1 MGDIIDNFD
10 IDLADTCPTMTPIQ
24 SMIKVI
30 GVGGGGC
37 NAVNYMFRE
46 KVEGCSFFV
55 CNTDRQA
62 LDGSPVPVKIHIG
75 ENALGAG
82 TDPAKGRKAALEAHD
97 QIEKVVMG
105 EDTQMLFITAGMG
118 GGTGTGAAPVIA
130 KMAKD
135 KGILTVGVVTLPFEN
150 EGDNAMSRAIDGI
163 HELVKNVD
171 SLLIINNEKLYDFF
185 GTHLVHEAFP
195 KADEVLSTAVKGIT
209 EIISRPGYI
218 NVDFEDIKTMMRNS
232 GMALMGC
239 GTGTGKNRIDDAVK
253 GALQSPLLNDFDLKT
268 AKNLLI
274 NITCGKN
281 ENGLTMDDLSEI
293 NHKISEYTGNV
304 KKFKT
309 GLVWMT
315 DPDVGDKVQITA
327 IATGFKVNDL
337 RKIAKADLGNLIMI
351 GKDFQFEK
359 RSAVPEP
366 EDEINFSGRIK
377 IIGYNAS
384 DNVKRFHFDPDKK
397 PVLAVEHG
405 QNLAELERVPAIKRA
420 DRQEKEQTSTL

>member
-1 MGDIIDNFD
+1 MGDMIDDLIDIIE
-10 IDLADTCPTMTPIQ
+10 TCPTMTPIQ

-46 KVEGCSFFV
+46 KVEGCSFIV

-75 ENALGAG
+75 DNALGAG

-97 QIEKVVMG
+97 QIEKVVLG

-118 GGTGTGAAPVIA
+118 GGTGTGAAPIIA

-135 KGILTVGVVTLPFEN
+135 KGVLTVGVVTLPFEN
-150 EGDNAMSRAIDGI
+150 EGENAMSRAIDGI

-185 GTHLVHEAFP
+185 GSHLVHEAFS

-239 GTGTGKNRIDDAVK
+239 GTGTGKNRIEDAVK

-268 AKNLLI
+268 AKSLLI

-281 ENGLTMDDLSEI
+281 DKGLTMDDLSEI

-315 DPDVGDKVQITA
+315 DPEIGDKIQITA

-337 RKIAKADLGNLIMI
+337 RKIARTDLGNMILI
-351 GKDFQFEK
+351 GKDFKFE
-359 RSAVPEP
+359 RQPLPEP
-366 EDEINFSGRIK
+366 EDEINLTGKVK
-377 IIGYNAS
+377 IIGYNTS

-397 PVLAVEHG
+397 PSLAVEHG
-405 QNLAELERVPAIKRA
+405 QNIAELERVPAIKRA
-420 DRQEKEQTSTL
+420 DRSEKEQG

>member
-1 MGDIIDNFD
+1 MGDMIDDLIDIIE
-10 IDLADTCPTMTPIQ
+10 TCPTMTPIQ

-46 KVEGCSFFV
+46 KVEGCSFIV

-75 ENALGAG
+75 DNALGAG

-97 QIEKVVMG
+97 QIEKTVLTP
-105 EDTQMLFITAGMG
+105 ETKMLFITAGMG
-118 GGTGTGAAPVIA
+118 GGTGTGAAPIIA

-135 KGILTVGVVTLPFEN
+135 KGVLTVGVVTLPFEN
-150 EGDNAMSRAIDGI
+150 EGENAMSRAIDGI

-185 GTHLVHEAFP
+185 GSHLVHEAFP

-239 GTGTGKNRIDDAVK
+239 GTGSGKNRIEDAVK

-268 AKNLLI
+268 AKSLLI

-281 ENGLTMDDLSEI
+281 DKGLTMDDLSEI

-315 DPDVGDKVQITA
+315 DPEIGDKIQITA

-337 RKIAKADLGNLIMI
+337 RKIARTDLGNMILI
-351 GKDFQFEK
+351 GKDFKFERK
-359 RSAVPEP
+359 PLPEP
-366 EDEINFSGRIK
+366 EDEINLTGKVK
-377 IIGYNAS
+377 ILGYN
-384 DNVKRFHFDPDKK
+384 
-397 PVLAVEHG
+397 
-405 QNLAELERVPAIKRA
+405 
-420 DRQEKEQTSTL
+420 T

>member
-1 MGDIIDNFD
+1 MGDMIDDLIDIIE
-10 IDLADTCPTMTPIQ
+10 TCPTMTPIQ

-46 KVEGCSFFV
+46 KVEGCSFIV

-75 ENALGAG
+75 DNALGAG

-97 QIEKVVMG
+97 QIEKVVLG

-118 GGTGTGAAPVIA
+118 GGTGTGAAPIIA

-135 KGILTVGVVTLPFEN
+135 KGVLTVGVVTLPFEN
-150 EGDNAMSRAIDGI
+150 EGENAMSRAIDGI

-185 GTHLVHEAFP
+185 GSHLVHEAFP

-239 GTGTGKNRIDDAVK
+239 GTGTGKNRIEDAVK

-268 AKNLLI
+268 AKSLLI

-281 ENGLTMDDLSEI
+281 DKGLTMDDLSEI

-315 DPDVGDKVQITA
+315 DPEIGDKIQITA

-337 RKIAKADLGNLIMI
+337 RKIARTDLGNMILI
-351 GKDFQFEK
+351 GKDFKFE
-359 RSAVPEP
+359 RQPLPEP
-366 EDEINFSGRIK
+366 EDEINLTGKVK
-377 IIGYNAS
+377 IIGYNTS
-384 DNVKRFHFDPDKK
+384 DNVKRFHFDPEKK
-397 PVLAVEHG
+397 PSLAVEHG
-405 QNLAELERVPAIKRA
+405 QNIAELERVPAIKRA
-420 DRQEKEQTSTL
+420 DRSEKEQG

>member
-1 MGDIIDNFD
+1 MGDMIDDLIDIIE
-10 IDLADTCPTMTPIQ
+10 TCPTMTPIQ

-46 KVEGCSFFV
+46 KVEGCSFIV

-75 ENALGAG
+75 DNALGAG

-97 QIEKVVMG
+97 QIEKVVLG

-118 GGTGTGAAPVIA
+118 GGTGTGAAPIIA

-135 KGILTVGVVTLPFEN
+135 KGVLTVGVVTLPFEN
-150 EGDNAMSRAIDGI
+150 EGENAMSRAIDGI

-185 GTHLVHEAFP
+185 GSHLVHEAFP

-239 GTGTGKNRIDDAVK
+239 GTGTGKNRIEDAVK

-268 AKNLLI
+268 AKSLLI

-281 ENGLTMDDLSEI
+281 DKGLTMDDLSEI

-315 DPDVGDKVQITA
+315 DPEIGDKIQITA

-337 RKIAKADLGNLIMI
+337 RKIARTDLGNMILI
-351 GKDFQFEK
+351 GKDFKFE
-359 RSAVPEP
+359 RQPMPEP
-366 EDEINFSGRIK
+366 EDEINLTGKVK
-377 IIGYNAS
+377 IIGYNTS

-397 PVLAVEHG
+397 PSLAVEHG
-405 QNLAELERVPAIKRA
+405 QNIAELERVPAIKRA
-420 DRQEKEQTSTL
+420 DRSEKEQG

>member
-1 MGDIIDNFD
+1 MGDMIDDLIDIIE
-10 IDLADTCPTMTPIQ
+10 TCPTMTPIQ

-46 KVEGCSFFV
+46 KVEGCSFIV

-75 ENALGAG
+75 DNALGAG

-97 QIEKVVMG
+97 QIEKVVLG

-118 GGTGTGAAPVIA
+118 GGTGTGAAPIIA

-150 EGDNAMSRAIDGI
+150 EGENAMSRAIDGI

-185 GTHLVHEAFP
+185 GSHLVHEAFP

-239 GTGTGKNRIDDAVK
+239 GTGSGKNRIEEAVK

-268 AKNLLI
+268 AKSLLI

-281 ENGLTMDDLSEI
+281 DKGLTMDDLSEI

-315 DPDVGDKVQITA
+315 DPEIGDKIQITA

-337 RKIAKADLGNLIMI
+337 RKIARTDLGNMILI
-351 GKDFQFEK
+351 GKDFKFE
-359 RSAVPEP
+359 RQPLPEP
-366 EDEINFSGRIK
+366 EDEINLTGKVK
-377 IIGYNAS
+377 IIGYNTS

-397 PVLAVEHG
+397 PSLAVEHG
-405 QNLAELERVPAIKRA
+405 QNIAELERVPAIKRA
-420 DRQEKEQTSTL
+420 DRSEKEQG

>member
-1 MGDIIDNFD
+1 MGDMIDDLIDIIE
-10 IDLADTCPTMTPIQ
+10 TCPTMTPIQ

-46 KVEGCSFFV
+46 KVEGCSFIV

-75 ENALGAG
+75 DNALGAG

-97 QIEKVVMG
+97 QIEKVVLG

-118 GGTGTGAAPVIA
+118 GGTGTGAAPIIA

-135 KGILTVGVVTLPFEN
+135 KGVLTVGVVTLPFEN
-150 EGDNAMSRAIDGI
+150 EGENAMSRAIDGI

-185 GTHLVHEAFP
+185 GSHLVHEAFP

-239 GTGTGKNRIDDAVK
+239 GTGTGKNRIEDAVK

-268 AKNLLI
+268 AKSLLI

-281 ENGLTMDDLSEI
+281 DKGLTMDDLSEI

-315 DPDVGDKVQITA
+315 DPEIGDKIQITA

-337 RKIAKADLGNLIMI
+337 RKIARTDLGNMILI
-351 GKDFQFEK
+351 GKDFKFE
-359 RSAVPEP
+359 RLPLPEP
-366 EDEINFSGRIK
+366 EDEINLTGKVK
-377 IIGYNAS
+377 IIGYNTS

-397 PVLAVEHG
+397 PSLAVEHG
-405 QNLAELERVPAIKRA
+405 QNIAELERVPAIKRA
-420 DRQEKEQTSTL
+420 DRSEKEQG

>member
-1 MGDIIDNFD
+1 MGDMIDDLIDIIE
-10 IDLADTCPTMTPIQ
+10 TCPTMTPIQ

-30 GVGGGGC
+30 GIGGGGC

-46 KVEGCSFFV
+46 KVEGCSFIV

-75 ENALGAG
+75 DNARGAG

-97 QIEKVVMG
+97 QIEKVVLG

-118 GGTGTGAAPVIA
+118 GGTGTGAAPIIA

-135 KGILTVGVVTLPFEN
+135 KGVLTVGVVTLPFEN
-150 EGDNAMSRAIDGI
+150 EGENAMSRAIDGI

-185 GTHLVHEAFP
+185 GSHLVHEAFP

-239 GTGTGKNRIDDAVK
+239 GTGSGKNRIEDAVK

-268 AKNLLI
+268 AKSLLI

-281 ENGLTMDDLSEI
+281 DKGLTMDDLSEI

-315 DPDVGDKVQITA
+315 DPEIGDKIQITA

-337 RKIAKADLGNLIMI
+337 RKIARTDLGNMILI
-351 GKDFQFEK
+351 GKDFKFE
-359 RSAVPEP
+359 RQPLPEP
-366 EDEINFSGRIK
+366 EDEINLTGKVK
-377 IIGYNAS
+377 IIGYNTS

-397 PVLAVEHG
+397 PSLAVEHG
-405 QNLAELERVPAIKRA
+405 QNIAELERVPAIKRA
-420 DRQEKEQTSTL
+420 DRSEKEQG

>member
-1 MGDIIDNFD
+1 MEFERDEANT
-10 IDLADTCPTMTPIQ
+10 AVM
-24 SMIKVI
+24 KVV
-30 GVGGGGC
+30 GVGGGG
-37 NAVNYMFRE
+37 NNAIKRMINYGMRGVEFYAVN
-46 KVEGCSFFV
+46 
-55 CNTDRQA
+55 TDSQV
-62 LDGSPVPVKIHIG
+62 LQKIPEATIIQIG
-75 ENALGAG
+75 EKLTNGRGAG
-82 TDPAKGRKAALEAHD
+82 AKPEVGRKSAEESIEAIKEALSGAEL
-97 QIEKVVMG
+97 VFV
-105 EDTQMLFITAGMG
+105 TAGMG
-118 GGTGTGAAPVIA
+118 GGTGTGAAPIIA

-185 GTHLVHEAFP
+185 GSHLVHEAFP
-195 KADEVLSTAVKGIT
+195 KADEVLATAVKGIT

-268 AKNLLI
+268 AKSLLI

-293 NHKISEYTGNV
+293 NKKISEYTGNV

-315 DPDVGDKVQITA
+315 EPEIGDKVQITA

-337 RKIAKADLGNLIMI
+337 RKIAKADLGNMIII
-351 GKDFQFEK
+351 GKDFRFE
-359 RSAVPEP
+359 RQSLPEQD
-366 EDEINFSGRIK
+366 EEINLTGKVK
-377 IIGYNAS
+377 IIGYNTS
-384 DNVKRFHFDPDKK
+384 DNVKRFRFDPDKK
-397 PVLAVEHG
+397 PALAVEHG
-405 QNLAELERVPAIKRA
+405 QNLAELERVPAIKRTN
-420 DRQEKEQTSTL
+420 RQEKEM

>member
-1 MGDIIDNFD
+1 MGDMIDDLIDIIE
-10 IDLADTCPTMTPIQ
+10 TCPTMTPIQ

-46 KVEGCSFFV
+46 KVEGCSFIV

-75 ENALGAG
+75 DNALGAG

-97 QIEKVVMG
+97 QIEKVVLG

-118 GGTGTGAAPVIA
+118 GGTGTGAAPIIA

-135 KGILTVGVVTLPFEN
+135 KGVLTVGVVTLPFEN
-150 EGDNAMSRAIDGI
+150 EGENAMSRAIDGI

-185 GTHLVHEAFP
+185 GSHLVHEAFP

-239 GTGTGKNRIDDAVK
+239 GTGTGKNRIEDAVK

-268 AKNLLI
+268 AKSLLI
-274 NITCGKN
+274 NITCGNNDK
-281 ENGLTMDDLSEI
+281 GLTMDDLSEI

-315 DPDVGDKVQITA
+315 DPEIGDKIQITA

-337 RKIAKADLGNLIMI
+337 RKIARTDLGNMILI
-351 GKDFQFEK
+351 GKDFKFE
-359 RSAVPEP
+359 RQPLPEP
-366 EDEINFSGRIK
+366 EDEINLTGKVK
-377 IIGYNAS
+377 IIGYNTS

-397 PVLAVEHG
+397 PSLAVEHG
-405 QNLAELERVPAIKRA
+405 QNIAELERVPAIKRA
-420 DRQEKEQTSTL
+420 DRSEKEQG

>member
-1 MGDIIDNFD
+1 MGDMIDDLIDIIE
-10 IDLADTCPTMTPIQ
+10 TCPTMTPIQ

-46 KVEGCSFFV
+46 KVEGCSFIV

-75 ENALGAG
+75 DNALGAG

-97 QIEKVVMG
+97 QIEKVVLG

-118 GGTGTGAAPVIA
+118 GGTGTGAAPIIA

-150 EGDNAMSRAIDGI
+150 EGENAMSRAIDGI

-185 GTHLVHEAFP
+185 GSHLVHEAFP

-239 GTGTGKNRIDDAVK
+239 GTGTGKNRIEDAVK

-268 AKNLLI
+268 AKSLLI

-281 ENGLTMDDLSEI
+281 DKGLTMDDLSEI

-315 DPDVGDKVQITA
+315 DPEIGDKIQITA

-337 RKIAKADLGNLIMI
+337 RKIARTDLGNMILI
-351 GKDFQFEK
+351 GKDFKFE
-359 RSAVPEP
+359 RQPLPEP
-366 EDEINFSGRIK
+366 EDEINLTGKVK
-377 IIGYNAS
+377 IIGYNTS
-384 DNVKRFHFDPDKK
+384 DNVKRFHFDLDKK
-397 PVLAVEHG
+397 PSLAVEHG
-405 QNLAELERVPAIKRA
+405 QNIAELERVPAIKRA
-420 DRQEKEQTSTL
+420 DRSEKEQV

>member
-1 MGDIIDNFD
+1 MGDMIDDLIDIIE
-10 IDLADTCPTMTPIQ
+10 TCPTMTPIQ

-46 KVEGCSFFV
+46 KVEGCSFIV

-75 ENALGAG
+75 DNALGAG

-97 QIEKVVMG
+97 QIEKVVLG

-118 GGTGTGAAPVIA
+118 GGTGTGAAPIIA

-135 KGILTVGVVTLPFEN
+135 KGVLTVGVVTLPFEN
-150 EGDNAMSRAIDGI
+150 EGENAMSRAIDGI

-185 GTHLVHEAFP
+185 GSHLVHEAFP

-209 EIISRPGYI
+209 EIISRPGFI

-239 GTGTGKNRIDDAVK
+239 GTGSGKNRIEDAVK

-268 AKNLLI
+268 AKSLLI

-281 ENGLTMDDLSEI
+281 DKGLTMDDLSEI

-315 DPDVGDKVQITA
+315 DPEIGDKIQITA

-337 RKIAKADLGNLIMI
+337 RKIARTDLGNMILI
-351 GKDFQFEK
+351 GKDFKFE
-359 RSAVPEP
+359 RQPLPEP
-366 EDEINFSGRIK
+366 EDEINLTGKVK
-377 IIGYNAS
+377 IIGYNTS

-397 PVLAVEHG
+397 PSLAVEHG
-405 QNLAELERVPAIKRA
+405 QNIAELERVPAIKRA
-420 DRQEKEQTSTL
+420 DRSEKEQG

>member
-1 MGDIIDNFD
+1 MGDMIDDLIDIIE
-10 IDLADTCPTMTPIQ
+10 TCPTMTPIQ

-37 NAVNYMFRE
+37 NAVNYMFKE
-46 KVEGCSFFV
+46 KVEGCSFIV

-75 ENALGAG
+75 DNALGAG

-97 QIEKVVMG
+97 QIEKVVLG

-118 GGTGTGAAPVIA
+118 GGTGTGAAPIIA

-150 EGDNAMSRAIDGI
+150 EGENAMSRAIDGI

-185 GTHLVHEAFP
+185 GSHLVHEAFP

-239 GTGTGKNRIDDAVK
+239 GTGTGKNRIEDAVK

-268 AKNLLI
+268 AKSLLI

-281 ENGLTMDDLSEI
+281 DKGLTMDDLSEI

-315 DPDVGDKVQITA
+315 DPEIGDKIQITA

-337 RKIAKADLGNLIMI
+337 RKIARTDLGNMILI
-351 GKDFQFEK
+351 GKDFKFE
-359 RSAVPEP
+359 RQPLPEP
-366 EDEINFSGRIK
+366 EDEINLTGKVK
-377 IIGYNAS
+377 IIGYNTS
-384 DNVKRFHFDPDKK
+384 DNVKRFHFDLDKK
-397 PVLAVEHG
+397 PSLAVEHG
-405 QNLAELERVPAIKRA
+405 QNIAELERVPAIKRA
-420 DRQEKEQTSTL
+420 DRSEKEQG

>member
-1 MGDIIDNFD
+1 MGDMIDDLIDIIE
-10 IDLADTCPTMTPIQ
+10 TCPTMTPIQ

-46 KVEGCSFFV
+46 KVEGCSFIV

-75 ENALGAG
+75 DNALGAG

-97 QIEKVVMG
+97 QIEKVVLG

-118 GGTGTGAAPVIA
+118 GGTGTGAAPIIA

-135 KGILTVGVVTLPFEN
+135 KGVLTVGVVTLPFEN
-150 EGDNAMSRAIDGI
+150 EGENAMSRAIDGI

-185 GTHLVHEAFP
+185 GSHLVHEAFP

-239 GTGTGKNRIDDAVK
+239 GTGSGKNRIEDAVK

-268 AKNLLI
+268 AKSLLI

-281 ENGLTMDDLSEI
+281 DKGLTMDDLSEI

-315 DPDVGDKVQITA
+315 DPEIGDKIQITA

-337 RKIAKADLGNLIMI
+337 RKIARTDLGNMILI
-351 GKDFQFEK
+351 GKDFKFE
-359 RSAVPEP
+359 RQPLPEP
-366 EDEINFSGRIK
+366 EDEINLTGKVK
-377 IIGYNAS
+377 IIGYNTS

-397 PVLAVEHG
+397 PSLAVEHG
-405 QNLAELERVPAIKRA
+405 QNIAELERVPAIKRA
-420 DRQEKEQTSTL
+420 DRLEKEQG

>member
-1 MGDIIDNFD
+1 MGDMIDDLIDIIE
-10 IDLADTCPTMTPIQ
+10 TCPTMTPIQ

-46 KVEGCSFFV
+46 KVEGCSFIV

-75 ENALGAG
+75 DNALGAG

-97 QIEKVVMG
+97 QIEKVVLG

-118 GGTGTGAAPVIA
+118 GGTGTGAAPIIA

-135 KGILTVGVVTLPFEN
+135 KGVLTVGVVTLPFEN
-150 EGDNAMSRAIDGI
+150 EGENAMSRAIDGI

-185 GTHLVHEAFP
+185 GSHLVHEAFP

-239 GTGTGKNRIDDAVK
+239 GTGSGKNRIEDAVK

-268 AKNLLI
+268 AKSLLI

-281 ENGLTMDDLSEI
+281 DKGLTMDDLSEI

-315 DPDVGDKVQITA
+315 DPEIGDKIQITA

-337 RKIAKADLGNLIMI
+337 RKIARTDLGNMILI
-351 GKDFQFEK
+351 GKDFKFE
-359 RSAVPEP
+359 RQPQPEP
-366 EDEINFSGRIK
+366 EDEINLTGKVK
-377 IIGYNAS
+377 IIGYNTS

-397 PVLAVEHG
+397 PSLAVEHG
-405 QNLAELERVPAIKRA
+405 QNIAELERVPAIKRA
-420 DRQEKEQTSTL
+420 DRSEKEQG

>member
-1 MGDIIDNFD
+1 MGDMIDDLIDIIE
-10 IDLADTCPTMTPIQ
+10 TCPTMTPIQ

-46 KVEGCSFFV
+46 KVEGCSFIV

-75 ENALGAG
+75 DNALGAG

-97 QIEKVVMG
+97 QIEKVVLG

-118 GGTGTGAAPVIA
+118 GGTGTGAAPIIA

-150 EGDNAMSRAIDGI
+150 EGENAMSRAIDGI

-185 GTHLVHEAFP
+185 GSHLVHEAFP

-239 GTGTGKNRIDDAVK
+239 GTGTGKNRIEDAVK

-268 AKNLLI
+268 AKSLLI

-281 ENGLTMDDLSEI
+281 DKGLTMDDLSEI

-315 DPDVGDKVQITA
+315 DPEIGDKIQITA

-337 RKIAKADLGNLIMI
+337 RKIARTDLGNMILI
-351 GKDFQFEK
+351 GKDFKFE
-359 RSAVPEP
+359 RQPLPEP
-366 EDEINFSGRIK
+366 EDEINLTGKVK
-377 IIGYNAS
+377 IIGYNTS

-397 PVLAVEHG
+397 PSLAVEHG
-405 QNLAELERVPAIKRA
+405 QNIAELERVPAIKRA
-420 DRQEKEQTSTL
+420 DRSEKEQG

>member
-1 MGDIIDNFD
+1 MGDMIDDLIDIIE
-10 IDLADTCPTMTPIQ
+10 TCPTMTPIQ

-46 KVEGCSFFV
+46 KVEGCSFIV

-75 ENALGAG
+75 DNALGAG
-82 TDPAKGRKAALEAHD
+82 TDPAKGRKAALEPHD
-97 QIEKVVMG
+97 QIEKVVLG

-118 GGTGTGAAPVIA
+118 GGTGTGAAPIIA

-135 KGILTVGVVTLPFEN
+135 KGVLTVGVVTLPFEN
-150 EGDNAMSRAIDGI
+150 EGENAMSRAIDGI

-185 GTHLVHEAFP
+185 GSHLVHEAFP

-239 GTGTGKNRIDDAVK
+239 GTGSGKNRIEDAVK

-268 AKNLLI
+268 AKSLLI

-281 ENGLTMDDLSEI
+281 DKGLTMDDLSEI

-315 DPDVGDKVQITA
+315 DPEIGDKIQITA

-337 RKIAKADLGNLIMI
+337 RKIARTDLGNMILI
-351 GKDFQFEK
+351 GKDFKFE
-359 RSAVPEP
+359 RQPLPEP
-366 EDEINFSGRIK
+366 EDEINLTGKVK
-377 IIGYNAS
+377 IIGYNTS

-397 PVLAVEHG
+397 PSLAVEHG
-405 QNLAELERVPAIKRA
+405 QNIAELERVPAIKRA
-420 DRQEKEQTSTL
+420 DRSEKEQG

>member
-1 MGDIIDNFD
+1 MGDMIDDLIDIIE
-10 IDLADTCPTMTPIQ
+10 TCPTMTPIQ

-46 KVEGCSFFV
+46 KVEGCSFIV

-75 ENALGAG
+75 DNALGAG

-97 QIEKVVMG
+97 QIEKVVLG

-118 GGTGTGAAPVIA
+118 GGTGTGAAPIIA

-135 KGILTVGVVTLPFEN
+135 KGVLTVGVVTLPFEN
-150 EGDNAMSRAIDGI
+150 EGENAMSRAIDGI

-185 GTHLVHEAFP
+185 GSHLVHEAFP

-239 GTGTGKNRIDDAVK
+239 GTGSGKNRIEDAVK

-268 AKNLLI
+268 AKSLLI

-281 ENGLTMDDLSEI
+281 DKGLTMDDLSEI

-315 DPDVGDKVQITA
+315 DPEIGDKIQITA

-337 RKIAKADLGNLIMI
+337 RKIARTDLGNMILIS
-351 GKDFQFEK
+351 KDFKFE
-359 RSAVPEP
+359 RQPLPEP
-366 EDEINFSGRIK
+366 EDEINLTGKVK
-377 IIGYNAS
+377 IIGYNTS

-397 PVLAVEHG
+397 PSLAVEHG
-405 QNLAELERVPAIKRA
+405 QNIAELERVPAIKRA
-420 DRQEKEQTSTL
+420 DRSEKEQG

>member
-1 MGDIIDNFD
+1 MGDMIDDLIDIIE
-10 IDLADTCPTMTPIQ
+10 TCPTMTPIQ

-46 KVEGCSFFV
+46 KVEGCSFIV

-75 ENALGAG
+75 DNALGAG

-97 QIEKVVMG
+97 QIEKVVLG

-118 GGTGTGAAPVIA
+118 GGTGTGAAPIIA

-135 KGILTVGVVTLPFEN
+135 KGVLTVGVVTLPFEN
-150 EGDNAMSRAIDGI
+150 EGENAMSRAIDGI

-185 GTHLVHEAFP
+185 GSHLVHEAFP

-239 GTGTGKNRIDDAVK
+239 GTGSGKNRIEDAVK

-268 AKNLLI
+268 AKSLLI

-281 ENGLTMDDLSEI
+281 EKGLTMDDLSEI

-315 DPDVGDKVQITA
+315 DPEIGDKIQITA

-337 RKIAKADLGNLIMI
+337 RKIARTDLGNMILI
-351 GKDFQFEK
+351 GKDFKFE
-359 RSAVPEP
+359 RQPLPEP
-366 EDEINFSGRIK
+366 EDEINLTGKVK
-377 IIGYNAS
+377 IIGYNTS

-397 PVLAVEHG
+397 PSLAVEHG
-405 QNLAELERVPAIKRA
+405 QNIAELERVPAIKRA
-420 DRQEKEQTSTL
+420 DRSEKEQG

>member
-1 MGDIIDNFD
+1 MGDMIDDLIDIIE
-10 IDLADTCPTMTPIQ
+10 TCPTMTPIQ

-46 KVEGCSFFV
+46 KVEGCSFIV

-75 ENALGAG
+75 DNALGAG

-97 QIEKVVMG
+97 HIEKVVLG

-118 GGTGTGAAPVIA
+118 GGTGTGAAPIIA

-135 KGILTVGVVTLPFEN
+135 KGVLTVGVVTLPFEN
-150 EGDNAMSRAIDGI
+150 EGENAMSRAIDGI

-185 GTHLVHEAFP
+185 GSHLVHEAFP

-239 GTGTGKNRIDDAVK
+239 GTGTGKNRIEDAVK

-268 AKNLLI
+268 AKSLLI

-281 ENGLTMDDLSEI
+281 DKGLTMDDLSEI

-315 DPDVGDKVQITA
+315 DPEIGDKIQITA

-337 RKIAKADLGNLIMI
+337 RKIARTDLGNMILI
-351 GKDFQFEK
+351 GKDFKFE
-359 RSAVPEP
+359 RQPLPEP
-366 EDEINFSGRIK
+366 EDEINLTGKVK
-377 IIGYNAS
+377 IIGYNTS

-397 PVLAVEHG
+397 PSLAVEHG
-405 QNLAELERVPAIKRA
+405 QNIAELERVPAIKRA
-420 DRQEKEQTSTL
+420 DRSEKEQG

>member
-1 MGDIIDNFD
+1 MGDMIDDLIDIIE
-10 IDLADTCPTMTPIQ
+10 TCPTMTPIQ

-46 KVEGCSFFV
+46 KVEGCSFIV

-75 ENALGAG
+75 DNALGAG

-97 QIEKVVMG
+97 QIEKVVLG

-118 GGTGTGAAPVIA
+118 GGTGTGAVPIIA

-135 KGILTVGVVTLPFEN
+135 KGVLTVGVVTLPFEN
-150 EGDNAMSRAIDGI
+150 EGENAMSRAIDGI

-185 GTHLVHEAFP
+185 GSHLVHEAFP

-239 GTGTGKNRIDDAVK
+239 GTGSGKNRIEDAVK

-268 AKNLLI
+268 AKSLLI

-281 ENGLTMDDLSEI
+281 DKGLTMDDLSEI

-315 DPDVGDKVQITA
+315 DPEIGDKIQITA

-337 RKIAKADLGNLIMI
+337 RKIARTDLGNMILI
-351 GKDFQFEK
+351 GKDFKFE
-359 RSAVPEP
+359 RQPLPEP
-366 EDEINFSGRIK
+366 EDEINLTGKVK
-377 IIGYNAS
+377 IIGYNTS

-397 PVLAVEHG
+397 PSLAVEHG
-405 QNLAELERVPAIKRA
+405 QNIAELERVPAIKRA
-420 DRQEKEQTSTL
+420 DRSEKEQG

>member
-1 MGDIIDNFD
+1 MGDMIDDLIDIIE
-10 IDLADTCPTMTPIQ
+10 TCPTMTPIQ

-46 KVEGCSFFV
+46 KVEGCSFIV

-75 ENALGAG
+75 DNALGAG

-97 QIEKVVMG
+97 QIEKVVLG

-118 GGTGTGAAPVIA
+118 GGTGTGAAPIIA

-135 KGILTVGVVTLPFEN
+135 KGVLTVGVVTLPFEN
-150 EGDNAMSRAIDGI
+150 EGENAMSRAIDGI

-185 GTHLVHEAFP
+185 GSHLVHEAFP

-239 GTGTGKNRIDDAVK
+239 GTGSGKNRIEDAVK

-268 AKNLLI
+268 AKSLLI

-281 ENGLTMDDLSEI
+281 DKGLTMDDLSEI

-315 DPDVGDKVQITA
+315 DPEIGDKIQITA

-337 RKIAKADLGNLIMI
+337 RKIARTDLGNMILI
-351 GKDFQFEK
+351 GKDFKFE
-359 RSAVPEP
+359 RQPMPEP
-366 EDEINFSGRIK
+366 EDEINLTGKVK
-377 IIGYNAS
+377 IIGYNTS

-397 PVLAVEHG
+397 PSLAVEHG
-405 QNLAELERVPAIKRA
+405 QNIAELERVPAIKRA
-420 DRQEKEQTSTL
+420 DRSEKEQG

>member
-1 MGDIIDNFD
+1 MGDMIDDLIDIIE
-10 IDLADTCPTMTPIQ
+10 TCPTMTPIQ

-46 KVEGCSFFV
+46 KVEGCSFIV

-75 ENALGAG
+75 DNALGAG

-97 QIEKVVMG
+97 QIEKVVLG
-105 EDTQMLFITAGMG
+105 EDTQRLFITAGMG
-118 GGTGTGAAPVIA
+118 GGTGTGAAPIIA

-135 KGILTVGVVTLPFEN
+135 KGVLTVGVVTLPFEN
-150 EGDNAMSRAIDGI
+150 EGENAMSRAIDGI

-185 GTHLVHEAFP
+185 GSHLVHEAFP

-239 GTGTGKNRIDDAVK
+239 GTGSGKNRIEDAVK

-268 AKNLLI
+268 AKSLLI

-281 ENGLTMDDLSEI
+281 DKGLTMDDLSEI

-315 DPDVGDKVQITA
+315 DPEIGDKIQITA

-337 RKIAKADLGNLIMI
+337 RKIARTDLGNMILI
-351 GKDFQFEK
+351 GKDFKFE
-359 RSAVPEP
+359 RQPLPEP
-366 EDEINFSGRIK
+366 EDEINLTGKVK
-377 IIGYNAS
+377 IIGYNTS

-397 PVLAVEHG
+397 PSLAVEHG
-405 QNLAELERVPAIKRA
+405 QNIAELERVPAIKRA
-420 DRQEKEQTSTL
+420 DRSEKEQG

>member
-1 MGDIIDNFD
+1 MGDMIDDLIDIIE
-10 IDLADTCPTMTPIQ
+10 TCPTMTPIQ

-37 NAVNYMFRE
+37 NAVNYMFKE
-46 KVEGCSFFV
+46 KVEGCSFIV

-75 ENALGAG
+75 DNALGAG

-97 QIEKVVMG
+97 QIEKVVLG

-118 GGTGTGAAPVIA
+118 GGTGTGAAPIIA

-135 KGILTVGVVTLPFEN
+135 KGVLTVGVVTLPFEN
-150 EGDNAMSRAIDGI
+150 EGENAMSRAIDGI

-185 GTHLVHEAFP
+185 GSHLVHEAFP

-239 GTGTGKNRIDDAVK
+239 GTGTGKNRIEDAVK

-268 AKNLLI
+268 AKSLLI

-281 ENGLTMDDLSEI
+281 DKGLTMDDLSEI

-315 DPDVGDKVQITA
+315 DPEIGDKIQITA

-337 RKIAKADLGNLIMI
+337 RKIARTDLGNMILI
-351 GKDFQFEK
+351 GKDFKFE
-359 RSAVPEP
+359 RQPLPEP
-366 EDEINFSGRIK
+366 EDEINLTGKVK
-377 IIGYNAS
+377 IIGYNTS

-397 PVLAVEHG
+397 PSLAVEHG
-405 QNLAELERVPAIKRA
+405 QNIAELERVPAIKRA
-420 DRQEKEQTSTL
+420 DRSEKEQG

>member
-1 MGDIIDNFD
+1 MGDMIDDLIDIIE
-10 IDLADTCPTMTPIQ
+10 TCPTMTPIQ

-46 KVEGCSFFV
+46 KVEGCSFIV

-75 ENALGAG
+75 DNALGAG

-97 QIEKVVMG
+97 QIEKVVLG

-118 GGTGTGAAPVIA
+118 GGTGTGAAPIIA

-135 KGILTVGVVTLPFEN
+135 KGVLTVGVVTLPFEN
-150 EGDNAMSRAIDGI
+150 EGENAMSRAIDGI

-185 GTHLVHEAFP
+185 GSHLVHEAFP

-239 GTGTGKNRIDDAVK
+239 GTGSGKNRIEDAVK

-268 AKNLLI
+268 AKSLLI

-281 ENGLTMDDLSEI
+281 DKGLTMDDLSEI

-315 DPDVGDKVQITA
+315 DPEIGDKIQITA

-337 RKIAKADLGNLIMI
+337 RKIARTDLGNMILI
-351 GKDFQFEK
+351 GKDFKFE
-359 RSAVPEP
+359 RQPLPES
-366 EDEINFSGRIK
+366 EDEINLTGKVK
-377 IIGYNAS
+377 IIGYNTS

-397 PVLAVEHG
+397 PSLAVEHG
-405 QNLAELERVPAIKRA
+405 QNIAELERVPAIKRS
-420 DRQEKEQTSTL
+420 DRQDKETV

>member
-1 MGDIIDNFD
+1 MGDMIDDLIDIIE
-10 IDLADTCPTMTPIQ
+10 TCPTMTPIQ

-46 KVEGCSFFV
+46 KVEGCSFIV

-75 ENALGAG
+75 DNALGAG

-97 QIEKVVMG
+97 QIEKVVLG

-118 GGTGTGAAPVIA
+118 GGTGTGAAPIIA

-135 KGILTVGVVTLPFEN
+135 KGVLTVGVVTLPFEN
-150 EGDNAMSRAIDGI
+150 EGENAMSRAIDGI

-185 GTHLVHEAFP
+185 GSHLVHEAFP

-239 GTGTGKNRIDDAVK
+239 GTGSGKNRIEDAVK

-268 AKNLLI
+268 AKSLLI

-281 ENGLTMDDLSEI
+281 DKGLTMDDLSEI

-315 DPDVGDKVQITA
+315 DPEIGDKIQITA

-337 RKIAKADLGNLIMI
+337 RKIARTDLGNMILI
-351 GKDFQFEK
+351 GKDFKFE
-359 RSAVPEP
+359 RQPLSEP
-366 EDEINFSGRIK
+366 EDEINLTGKVK
-377 IIGYNAS
+377 IIGYNTS

-397 PVLAVEHG
+397 PSLAVEHG
-405 QNLAELERVPAIKRA
+405 QNIAELERVPAIKRA
-420 DRQEKEQTSTL
+420 DRSEKEQG

>member
-1 MGDIIDNFD
+1 MGDMIDDLIDIIE
-10 IDLADTCPTMTPIQ
+10 TCPTMTPIQ

-46 KVEGCSFFV
+46 KVEGCSFIV

-75 ENALGAG
+75 DNALGAG

-97 QIEKVVMG
+97 QIEKVVLG

-118 GGTGTGAAPVIA
+118 GGTGTGAAPIIA

-135 KGILTVGVVTLPFEN
+135 KGVLTVGVVTLPFEN
-150 EGDNAMSRAIDGI
+150 EGENAMSRAIDGI

-185 GTHLVHEAFP
+185 GSHLVHEAFP

-239 GTGTGKNRIDDAVK
+239 GTGSGKNRIEDAVK

-268 AKNLLI
+268 AKSLLI

-281 ENGLTMDDLSEI
+281 DKGLTMDDLSEI

-315 DPDVGDKVQITA
+315 DPEIGDKIQITA

-337 RKIAKADLGNLIMI
+337 RKIARTDLGNMILI
-351 GKDFQFEK
+351 GKDFKFE
-359 RSAVPEP
+359 RQPLPEP
-366 EDEINFSGRIK
+366 EDEINLTGKVK
-377 IIGYNAS
+377 IIGYNTS

-397 PVLAVEHG
+397 PSLAVEHG
-405 QNLAELERVPAIKRA
+405 QNIAELERIPAIKRA
-420 DRQEKEQTSTL
+420 DRSEKEQG

>member
-1 MGDIIDNFD
+1 MGDMIDDLIDIIE
-10 IDLADTCPTMTPIQ
+10 TCPTMTPIQ

-37 NAVNYMFRE
+37 NAVNYMFKE
-46 KVEGCSFFV
+46 KVEGCSFIV

-75 ENALGAG
+75 DNALGAG

-97 QIEKVVMG
+97 QIEKVVLG

-118 GGTGTGAAPVIA
+118 GGTGTGAAPIIA

-135 KGILTVGVVTLPFEN
+135 KGVLTVGVVTLPFEN
-150 EGDNAMSRAIDGI
+150 EGENAMSRAIDGI

-185 GTHLVHEAFP
+185 GSHLVHEAFP

-239 GTGTGKNRIDDAVK
+239 GTGTGKNRIEDAVK

-268 AKNLLI
+268 AKSLLI

-281 ENGLTMDDLSEI
+281 DKGLTMDDLSEI

-315 DPDVGDKVQITA
+315 DPEIGDKIQITA

-337 RKIAKADLGNLIMI
+337 RKIARADLGNMILI
-351 GKDFQFEK
+351 GKDFKFE
-359 RSAVPEP
+359 RQPLPEP
-366 EDEINFSGRIK
+366 EDEINLTGKVK
-377 IIGYNAS
+377 IIGYNTS

-397 PVLAVEHG
+397 PSLAVEHG
-405 QNLAELERVPAIKRA
+405 QNIAELERVPAIKRA
-420 DRQEKEQTSTL
+420 DRSEKEQG

>member
-1 MGDIIDNFD
+1 MGDMIDDLIDIIE
-10 IDLADTCPTMTPIQ
+10 TCPTMTPIQ

-46 KVEGCSFFV
+46 KVEGCSFIV

-75 ENALGAG
+75 DNALGAG

-97 QIEKVVMG
+97 QIEKVVLG

-118 GGTGTGAAPVIA
+118 GGTGTGAAPIIA

-135 KGILTVGVVTLPFEN
+135 KGVLTVGVVTLPFEN
-150 EGDNAMSRAIDGI
+150 EGENAMSRAIDGI

-185 GTHLVHEAFP
+185 GSHLVHEAFP

-239 GTGTGKNRIDDAVK
+239 GTGSGKNRIEDAVK

-268 AKNLLI
+268 AKSLLI

-281 ENGLTMDDLSEI
+281 DKGLTMDDLSEI

-315 DPDVGDKVQITA
+315 DPEIGDKIQITA

-337 RKIAKADLGNLIMI
+337 RKIARTDLGNMILI
-351 GKDFQFEK
+351 GKDFKFE
-359 RSAVPEP
+359 RQPLPEP
-366 EDEINFSGRIK
+366 EDEINLTGKVK
-377 IIGYNAS
+377 IIGYNTS

-397 PVLAVEHG
+397 PSLAVEHG
-405 QNLAELERVPAIKRA
+405 QNIAELERVPAIKRS
-420 DRQEKEQTSTL
+420 DRQDKETV

>member
-1 MGDIIDNFD
+1 MGDMIDDLIDIIE
-10 IDLADTCPTMTPIQ
+10 TCPTMTPIQ

-46 KVEGCSFFV
+46 KVEGCSFIV

-75 ENALGAG
+75 DNALGAG

-97 QIEKVVMG
+97 QIEKVVLG

-118 GGTGTGAAPVIA
+118 GGTGTGAAPIIA

-135 KGILTVGVVTLPFEN
+135 KGVLTVGVVTLPFEN
-150 EGDNAMSRAIDGI
+150 EGENAMSRAIDGI
-163 HELVKNVD
+163 HELVNNVD

-185 GTHLVHEAFP
+185 GSHLVHEAFP

-239 GTGTGKNRIDDAVK
+239 GTGSGKNRIEDAVK

-268 AKNLLI
+268 AKSLLI

-281 ENGLTMDDLSEI
+281 DKGLTMDDLSEI

-315 DPDVGDKVQITA
+315 DPEIGDKIQITA

-337 RKIAKADLGNLIMI
+337 RKIARTDLGNMILI
-351 GKDFQFEK
+351 GKDFKFE
-359 RSAVPEP
+359 RQPLPEP
-366 EDEINFSGRIK
+366 EDEINLTGKVK
-377 IIGYNAS
+377 IIGYNTS

-397 PVLAVEHG
+397 PSLAVEHG
-405 QNLAELERVPAIKRA
+405 QNIAELERVPAIKRA
-420 DRQEKEQTSTL
+420 DRSEKEQG

>member
-1 MGDIIDNFD
+1 MGDMIDDLIDIIE
-10 IDLADTCPTMTPIQ
+10 TCPTMTPIQ

-46 KVEGCSFFV
+46 KVEGCSFIV

-75 ENALGAG
+75 DNALGAG

-97 QIEKVVMG
+97 QIEKVVLG

-118 GGTGTGAAPVIA
+118 GGTGTGAAPIIA

-135 KGILTVGVVTLPFEN
+135 KGVLTVGVVTLPFEN
-150 EGDNAMSRAIDGI
+150 EGENAMSRAIDGI

-171 SLLIINNEKLYDFF
+171 GLLIINNEKLYDFF
-185 GTHLVHEAFP
+185 GSHLVHEAFP

-239 GTGTGKNRIDDAVK
+239 GTGTGKNRIEDAVK
-253 GALQSPLLNDFDLKT
+253 GALQSPLLNDFDLKS
-268 AKNLLI
+268 AKSLLI

-281 ENGLTMDDLSEI
+281 DEGLTMDDLSEI

-315 DPDVGDKVQITA
+315 DPEIGDKIQITA

-337 RKIAKADLGNLIMI
+337 RKIARTDLGNMILI
-351 GKDFQFEK
+351 GKDFKFE
-359 RSAVPEP
+359 RQPLPEP
-366 EDEINFSGRIK
+366 EDEINLTGKVK
-377 IIGYNAS
+377 IIGYNTS

-397 PVLAVEHG
+397 PSLAVEHG
-405 QNLAELERVPAIKRA
+405 QNIAELERVPAIKRA
-420 DRQEKEQTSTL
+420 DRSEKEQG

>member
-1 MGDIIDNFD
+1 MGDMIDDLIDIIE
-10 IDLADTCPTMTPIQ
+10 TCPTMTPIQ

-37 NAVNYMFRE
+37 NAVNYMFKE
-46 KVEGCSFFV
+46 KVEGCSFIV

-75 ENALGAG
+75 DNALGAG

-97 QIEKVVMG
+97 QIEKVVLG

-118 GGTGTGAAPVIA
+118 GGTGTGAAPIIA

-150 EGDNAMSRAIDGI
+150 EGENAMSRAIDGI

-185 GTHLVHEAFP
+185 GSHLVHEAFP

-239 GTGTGKNRIDDAVK
+239 GTGSGKNRIEEAVK

-268 AKNLLI
+268 AKSLLI

-281 ENGLTMDDLSEI
+281 DKGLTMDDLSEI

-315 DPDVGDKVQITA
+315 DPEIGDKIQITA

-337 RKIAKADLGNLIMI
+337 RKIARTDLGNMILI
-351 GKDFQFEK
+351 GKDFKFE
-359 RSAVPEP
+359 RQPLPEP
-366 EDEINFSGRIK
+366 EDEINLTGKVK
-377 IIGYNAS
+377 IIGYNTS

-397 PVLAVEHG
+397 PSLAVEHG
-405 QNLAELERVPAIKRA
+405 QNIAELERVPAIKRA
-420 DRQEKEQTSTL
+420 DRSEKEQG

>member
-1 MGDIIDNFD
+1 MGDMIDDLIDIIE
-10 IDLADTCPTMTPIQ
+10 TCPTMTPIQ

-46 KVEGCSFFV
+46 KVEGCSFIV

-97 QIEKVVMG
+97 QIEKVVLG

-118 GGTGTGAAPVIA
+118 GGTGTGAAPIIA

-135 KGILTVGVVTLPFEN
+135 KGVLTVGVVTLPFEN
-150 EGDNAMSRAIDGI
+150 EGENAMSRAIDGI

-185 GTHLVHEAFP
+185 GSHLVHEAFP

-239 GTGTGKNRIDDAVK
+239 GTGTGKNRIEDAVK

-268 AKNLLI
+268 AKSLLI

-281 ENGLTMDDLSEI
+281 DKGLTMDDLSEI

-315 DPDVGDKVQITA
+315 DPEIGDKIQITA

-337 RKIAKADLGNLIMI
+337 RKIARTDLGNMILI
-351 GKDFQFEK
+351 GKDFKFE
-359 RSAVPEP
+359 RQPLPEP
-366 EDEINFSGRIK
+366 EDEINLTGKVK
-377 IIGYNAS
+377 IIGYNTS

-397 PVLAVEHG
+397 PSLAVEHG
-405 QNLAELERVPAIKRA
+405 QNIAELERVPAIKRA
-420 DRQEKEQTSTL
+420 DRSEKEQG

>member
-1 MGDIIDNFD
+1 MGDMIDDLIDIIE
-10 IDLADTCPTMTPIQ
+10 TCPTMTPIQ

-46 KVEGCSFFV
+46 NVEGCSFIV

-75 ENALGAG
+75 DNALGAG

-97 QIEKVVMG
+97 QIEKVVLG

-118 GGTGTGAAPVIA
+118 GGTGTGAAPIIA

-135 KGILTVGVVTLPFEN
+135 KGVLTVGVVTLPFEN
-150 EGDNAMSRAIDGI
+150 EGENAMSRAIDGI

-185 GTHLVHEAFP
+185 GSHLVHEAFP

-239 GTGTGKNRIDDAVK
+239 GTGSGKNRIEDAVK

-268 AKNLLI
+268 AKSLLI

-281 ENGLTMDDLSEI
+281 DKGLTMDDLSEI

-315 DPDVGDKVQITA
+315 DPEIGDKIQITA

-337 RKIAKADLGNLIMI
+337 RKIARTDLGNMILI
-351 GKDFQFEK
+351 GKDFKFE
-359 RSAVPEP
+359 RQPLPEP
-366 EDEINFSGRIK
+366 EDEINLTGKVK
-377 IIGYNAS
+377 IIGYNTS

-397 PVLAVEHG
+397 PSLAVEHG
-405 QNLAELERVPAIKRA
+405 QNIAELERVPAIKRA
-420 DRQEKEQTSTL
+420 DRSEKEQG

>member
-1 MGDIIDNFD
+1 MGNIDFE
-10 IDLADTCPTMTPIQ
+10 IDLADVSPVMTPIQ

-37 NAVNYMFRE
+37 NAVNYMYRE
-46 KVEGCSFFV
+46 KVEGCSFIV
-55 CNTDRQA
+55 CNTDSQA

-82 TDPAKGRKAALEAHD
+82 TDPAKGRKAAIEAHD
-97 QIEKVVMG
+97 QIEKVALG
-105 EDTQMLFITAGMG
+105 EGTQMLFITAGMG
-118 GGTGTGAAPVIA
+118 GGTGTGAAPIIA

-185 GTHLVHEAFP
+185 GSHLVHEAFP
-195 KADEVLSTAVKGIT
+195 KADEVLATAVKGIT

-239 GTGTGKNRIDDAVK
+239 GTGTGKNRIEDAVK

-268 AKNLLI
+268 AKSLLI

-281 ENGLTMDDLSEI
+281 DKGLTMDDLSEI

-315 DPDVGDKVQITA
+315 EPEIGDKIQITA

-337 RKIAKADLGNLIMI
+337 KKMTRADLGNTIQI
-351 GKDFQFEK
+351 GKDFKFE
-359 RSAVPEP
+359 RQPLPDPE
-366 EDEINFSGRIK
+366 EEINLTGK
-377 IIGYNAS
+377 VNIIGYNTS

-397 PVLAVEHG
+397 PALAVEHG
-405 QNLAELERVPAIKRA
+405 QSLAELERIPAIKRA
-420 DRQEKEQTSTL
+420 DRQEKEMA

>member
-1 MGDIIDNFD
+1 MGDMIDDLIDIIE
-10 IDLADTCPTMTPIQ
+10 TCPTMTPIQ

-46 KVEGCSFFV
+46 KVEGCSFIV

-75 ENALGAG
+75 DNALGAG

-97 QIEKVVMG
+97 QIEKVVLG

-118 GGTGTGAAPVIA
+118 GGTGTGAAPIIA

-150 EGDNAMSRAIDGI
+150 EGENAMSRAIDGI

-185 GTHLVHEAFP
+185 GSHLVHEAFP
-195 KADEVLSTAVKGIT
+195 KADEVLATAVKGIT

-239 GTGTGKNRIDDAVK
+239 GTGSGKNRIEEAVK

-268 AKNLLI
+268 AKSLLI

-281 ENGLTMDDLSEI
+281 DKGLTMDDLSEI

-315 DPDVGDKVQITA
+315 DPEIGDKIQITA

-337 RKIAKADLGNLIMI
+337 RKIARTDLGNMILI
-351 GKDFQFEK
+351 GKDFKFE
-359 RSAVPEP
+359 RQPLPEP
-366 EDEINFSGRIK
+366 EDEINLTGKVK
-377 IIGYNAS
+377 IIGYNTS

-397 PVLAVEHG
+397 PSLAVEHG
-405 QNLAELERVPAIKRA
+405 QNIAELERVPAIKRA
-420 DRQEKEQTSTL
+420 DRSEKEQG

>member
-1 MGDIIDNFD
+1 MGDMIDDLIDIIE
-10 IDLADTCPTMTPIQ
+10 TCPTMTPIQ

-46 KVEGCSFFV
+46 KVEGCSFIV

-75 ENALGAG
+75 DNALGAG

-97 QIEKVVMG
+97 QIEKVVLG

-118 GGTGTGAAPVIA
+118 GGTGTGAAPIIA

-135 KGILTVGVVTLPFEN
+135 KGVLTVGVVTLPFEN
-150 EGDNAMSRAIDGI
+150 EGENAMSRAIDGI

-185 GTHLVHEAFP
+185 GSHLVHEAFP
-195 KADEVLSTAVKGIT
+195 KADEELSTAVKGIT

-239 GTGTGKNRIDDAVK
+239 GTGSGKNRIEDAVK

-268 AKNLLI
+268 AKSLLI

-281 ENGLTMDDLSEI
+281 DKGLTMDDLSEI

-315 DPDVGDKVQITA
+315 DPEIGDKIQITA

-337 RKIAKADLGNLIMI
+337 RKIARTDLGNMILI
-351 GKDFQFEK
+351 GKDFKFE
-359 RSAVPEP
+359 RQPLPEP
-366 EDEINFSGRIK
+366 EDEINLTGKVK
-377 IIGYNAS
+377 IIGYNTS

-397 PVLAVEHG
+397 PSLAVEHG
-405 QNLAELERVPAIKRA
+405 QNELERVPAIKRA
-420 DRQEKEQTSTL
+420 DRSEKEQG